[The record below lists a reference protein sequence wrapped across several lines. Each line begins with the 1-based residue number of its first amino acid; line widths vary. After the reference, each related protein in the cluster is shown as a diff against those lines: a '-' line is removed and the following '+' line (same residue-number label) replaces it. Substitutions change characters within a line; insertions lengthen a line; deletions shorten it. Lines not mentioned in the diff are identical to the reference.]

1 MRRTYRTINCFL
13 ALLVASC
20 VTVNVYF
27 PAAAVQKAA
36 DEIVEDVRG
45 KGEAPAP
52 APKQGPSSWLEER
65 LKGFN
70 IGPKEAY
77 AEVNINV
84 STPAVRALKD
94 SMKNRFGQLK
104 PFYDKGAIG
113 ENSAGLLDVRD
124 TAALSL
130 PERGQANS
138 LVQQE
143 NKDRQ
148 TLYREIA
155 TANKLG
161 AEAVPEI
168 QKIFA
173 NSWRD
178 QSQAGWWVQNNSGA
192 WEKKK

>member
-1 MRRTYRTINCFL
+1 MKKFYRTVNCLL
-13 ALLVASC
+13 ALVLASC

-36 DEIVEDVRG
+36 DQIVDDVRS
-45 KGEAPAP
+45 KGETTTPE
-52 APKQGPSSWLEER
+52 PKQDQSSRLRDHLRSLLGPTEV
-65 LKGFN
+65 
-70 IGPKEAY
+70 Y
-77 AEVNINV
+77 AAVNIDI
-84 STPAVRALKD
+84 STPAIRGLKD
-94 SMKNRFGQLK
+94 SLKNRFGQLK

-113 ENSAGLLDVRD
+113 ENNAGLLEVRD
-124 TAALSL
+124 TGALSL
-130 PERGQANS
+130 PERGQANG

-148 TLYREIA
+148 SLYREIA

-161 AEAVPEI
+161 GEAVPEI

-178 QSQAGWWVQNNSGA
+178 KSQPGWWIQNDGGG
-192 WEKKK
+192 WQKK